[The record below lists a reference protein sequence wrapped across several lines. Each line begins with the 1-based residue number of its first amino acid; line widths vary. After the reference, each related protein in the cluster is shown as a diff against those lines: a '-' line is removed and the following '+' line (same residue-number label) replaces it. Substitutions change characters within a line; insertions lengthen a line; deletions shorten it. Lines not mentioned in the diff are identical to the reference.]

1 MQVKKDNIRNTILRV
16 AKEEFFSK
24 GYKNTSMRIIAKKT
38 GVGLSNIYNYFK
50 NKDEIFI
57 EVLSPLLTIIEQMAN
72 EYYSEELMSLDY
84 LTSEEYQRVGIKT
97 MVNLVENFRDE
108 LKLLLFH
115 SYGSSLENYRDEYI
129 SNVTK
134 VGIDHLTKVK
144 DKYPKLNIEIP
155 EFFLRTLNSWSLTII
170 GEIVTHPKLTHKEI
184 EEFMTNYIAFSTAGW
199 MKIMKV

>member
-134 VGIDHLTKVK
+134 VGIDHLTKV
-144 DKYPKLNIEIP
+144 
-155 EFFLRTLNSWSLTII
+155 
-170 GEIVTHPKLTHKEI
+170 
-184 EEFMTNYIAFSTAGW
+184 
-199 MKIMKV
+199 